1 MYCMFSSRKAES
13 TNTGARLQT
22 VTLVHVQLAAR
33 ASLLDVSQQCS
44 AQEIR
49 RVAPDVLC
57 HAHFVRIRD
66 PRSEVS
72 LLIANC
78 YQYQATTPGKQAAL
92 LTLVSSVIDRWL
104 PQTDHVILGG
114 DWNASLSPR
123 IGYCGAPPTVLADER
138 ILGWSVAA
146 GLRCSAPA
154 DPTWSSY
161 NEQRHAVLDFFFWKP
176 GGAGPHEILAAT
188 AFPSPD
194 PRHDHR
200 GIRMALPMLAAMPPA
215 ESLWRPP
222 RIRMQ
227 AWPEKRAAWKT
238 AVETVLVAPDAAEL
252 PSEPFARLER
262 LKGVA
267 LTCAKRV
274 LGESGGKLRR
284 LIPHHSD
291 EVRRLMSRLKLLK
304 VVRRE
309 LHARR
314 DGVQKAPSRA
324 MRKLWDAGV
333 YPQPA
338 DFSALATVWSPSHRG
353 WAESWL
359 RMLRHQSQQG
369 EDELH
374 ALRRVER
381 SQVSEQ
387 NRQRAIAR
395 FYEGGELRR
404 LLQPQP
410 PTCTHSP
417 MLKSSVPARI
427 AVTGE
432 SPSLQALRLAL
443 AGIPD
448 LEFLHHSDS
457 VVVAGIRPSYL
468 LACLQAAAQPPLQ
481 VKLLPAG
488 PCLAHTATDRLS
500 AWEYSLAL
508 EATAKQGVCSRCL
521 AKDVTPITSIEGSS
535 RRMVTWC
542 SRCSATT
549 TLLVR
554 KSAYSNLPFR
564 LEHLPRIPVGS
575 GETLAGAIS
584 RDDFEYFLGQL
595 PFRTGPGPDRLP
607 YEMLRYAP
615 EPLKAAVLE
624 CINAILTKQT
634 PPPSQLAGGPDQVP
648 VQKG

>member
-1 MYCMFSSRKAES
+1 VNLLRAWSDSKGS
-13 TNTGARLQT
+13 T
-22 VTLVHVQLAAR
+22 
-33 ASLLDVSQQCS
+33 
-44 AQEIR
+44 
-49 RVAPDVLC
+49 
-57 HAHFVRIRD
+57 
-66 PRSEVS
+66 
-72 LLIANC
+72 
-78 YQYQATTPGKQAAL
+78 
-92 LTLVSSVIDRWL
+92 
-104 PQTDHVILGG
+104 
-114 DWNASLSPR
+114 
-123 IGYCGAPPTVLADER
+123 
-138 ILGWSVAA
+138 
-146 GLRCSAPA
+146 
-154 DPTWSSY
+154 
-161 NEQRHAVLDFFFWKP
+161 
-176 GGAGPHEILAAT
+176 
-188 AFPSPD
+188 
-194 PRHDHR
+194 
-200 GIRMALPMLAAMPPA
+200 
-215 ESLWRPP
+215 
-222 RIRMQ
+222 
-227 AWPEKRAAWKT
+227 
-238 AVETVLVAPDAAEL
+238 
-252 PSEPFARLER
+252 
-262 LKGVA
+262 A
-267 LTCAKRV
+267 LTCAKIV

-353 WAESWL
+353 WTESWL
-359 RMLRHQSQQG
+359 RMLRLQSQQG

-374 ALRRVER
+374 ALKRVER

-395 FYEGGELRR
+395 FYDGGELRR

-410 PTCTHSP
+410 PFCTHSP

-432 SPSLQALRLAL
+432 SYALQALRLAL
-443 AGIPD
+443 DGIPD

-457 VVVAGIRPSYL
+457 VVVAGIRPAYL

-481 VKLLPAG
+481 VRLLPAG

-500 AWEYSLAL
+500 AWEYSLAS

-607 YEMLRYAP
+607 YEML
-615 EPLKAAVLE
+615 
-624 CINAILTKQT
+624 
-634 PPPSQLAGGPDQVP
+634 
-648 VQKG
+648 